1 MNIKNININTNK
13 IINARYNT
21 DSFSKG
27 KLNDAKKH
35 KNNKIINIHNSFFLN
50 DLSNKYKKNLHLFN
64 DTSITKKNSTSK
76 NNSVNKAKNSTC
88 NINTNNIKANK
99 NTNIK
104 NKINNINNI
113 KRINIKNKPKPLK
126 NYYSKNCLNSTYNMQ
141 SHVTR
146 DKSGKKQS
154 SSLSNKISKEKTNF
168 NKKFEKINNHS
179 KTFKFMIN
187 NNNDSINKNS
197 KNSFRI
203 NNLKKT
209 KKLNSRNILNYNSNI
224 YSFQYMNNN
233 IKTINE
239 INKKNKIKNNY
250 FC

>member
-1 MNIKNININTNK
+1 
-13 IINARYNT
+13 
-21 DSFSKG
+21 
-27 KLNDAKKH
+27 
-35 KNNKIINIHNSFFLN
+35 
-50 DLSNKYKKNLHLFN
+50 
-64 DTSITKKNSTSK
+64 
-76 NNSVNKAKNSTC
+76 
-88 NINTNNIKANK
+88 
-99 NTNIK
+99 
-104 NKINNINNI
+104 
-113 KRINIKNKPKPLK
+113 
-126 NYYSKNCLNSTYNMQ
+126 MQ

-179 KTFKFMIN
+179 KTFKFMFN

-239 INKKNKIKNNY
+239 INKKNKIKNKNTLKNETLDKY
-250 FC
+250 KTANHSPNDSLDKKELFSFYNISKIIYENTKMKEKNENLSIQINDMTKEFENMKKENIIIKNELKEKAKMIKLLKI